1 MESKIRPAEK
11 RDLSSLLDLMNQLS
25 PYSSQIDYT
34 KISETFSSILEDKFY
49 RLIVYETD
57 DKIVGTALLLVQKN
71 LSHGG
76 RPYGHIENVV
86 VDSSY
91 RGKGI
96 GKEMLEYLIN
106 EARKYN
112 CYKVI
117 LNGRKGTEG
126 FYESAGFKRTDETE
140 MRIDL

>member
-1 MESKIRPAEK
+1 EYRIRLAQK
-11 RDLSSLLDLMNQLS
+11 KDLPSLLDLMNQLS

-34 KISETFSSILEDKFY
+34 EISETFSSILKDKFY
-49 RLIVYETD
+49 RLIVYETNG
-57 DKIVGTALLLVQKN
+57 KIVGTALLLVQKN

-106 EARKYN
+106 EAKKYN

>member
-11 RDLSSLLDLMNQLS
+11 RDLPSLLDLMNQLS

>member
-1 MESKIRPAEK
+1 VESKIRPAEK